1 MSSSHSH
8 GEAGHE
14 HGSVGHIVPLR
25 ILFGTWAALIVLTVV
40 TVGSTYIDLGD
51 LNIVIALLIAVVKS
65 AFVVLFFMHLKYDK
79 PFHAIVFVSAT
90 LFVMLF
96 ISLALMDSK
105 EYLPSKI
112 PGYASELAPIGEPAA
127 AETAPAATEG
137 AAPADGAAHPAEGE
151 APAAGTEAPAGH

>member
-8 GEAGHE
+8 GSTAHE

-25 ILFGTWAALIVLTVV
+25 VLFGTWAALILLTVV

-51 LNIVIALLIAVVKS
+51 LNIVIALLIAVIKS

-79 PFHAIVFVSAT
+79 PFHAIVFVSAA

-96 ISLALMDSK
+96 ISLALMDSR

-112 PGYASELAPIGEPAA
+112 PGYASELAPL
-127 AETAPAATEG
+127 AETASAE
-137 AAPADGAAHPAEGE
+137 AAPASEAADAPASATGE
-151 APAAGTEAPAGH
+151 APAGGAETPAAH

>member
-8 GEAGHE
+8 GSAAQQ

-25 ILFGTWAALIVLTVV
+25 ILFGTWAALILLTVV
-40 TVGSTYIDLGD
+40 TVASTYIDLGD
-51 LNIVIALLIAVVKS
+51 LNIVIALLIAVIKS

-79 PFHAIVFVSAT
+79 PFHAIVFVSAA

-112 PGYASELAPIGEPAA
+112 PGYASELAPVGESA
-127 AETAPAATEG
+127 AE
-137 AAPADGAAHPAEGE
+137 AAPAGETAAPGTEAAAPVEGE
-151 APAAGTEAPAGH
+151 APAGGTEAPAAH